1 MASYKHCLVILIPLH
16 NLGNWKKVKRELLIL
31 LNFVCDEV
39 VDESSQRSVLSVCEH
54 SYSSQKIIIVLR
66 GKAGGILKR
75 SELIILAAG
84 LGKCSLTTDI
94 YFFFNWLFWLFSI
107 QTQKIKKFPKECGD
121 KQCSHKYTCPVPSAV
136 LFSHFQPPWGF
147 LLHFCDFFYPWSL
160 ERISSTQNGIFVS

>member
-1 MASYKHCLVILIPLH
+1 M
-16 NLGNWKKVKRELLIL
+16 
-31 LNFVCDEV
+31 CDEV

-94 YFFFNWLFWLFSI
+94 FIFFLIGFSGCFPF
-107 QTQKIKKFPKECGD
+107 KPKK
-121 KQCSHKYTCPVPSAV
+121 
-136 LFSHFQPPWGF
+136 
-147 LLHFCDFFYPWSL
+147 
-160 ERISSTQNGIFVS
+160 